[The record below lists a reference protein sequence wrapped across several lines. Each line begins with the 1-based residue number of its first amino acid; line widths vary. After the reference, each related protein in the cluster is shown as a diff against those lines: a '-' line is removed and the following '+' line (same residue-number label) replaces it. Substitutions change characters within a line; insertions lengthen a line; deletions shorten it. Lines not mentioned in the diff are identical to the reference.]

1 MLRDATKQ
9 LEEDLMDQGHQSMCV
24 TSTTVLGVG
33 ASCYD
38 LAGLQAE
45 TPQSPSSLLDTEL
58 NEAQK
63 DAQELRAHVQGSAM
77 DMPSGSGE
85 TDQVVQREFKR
96 PRVE

>member
-1 MLRDATKQ
+1 
-9 LEEDLMDQGHQSMCV
+9 MDQRHQSMCV

-63 DAQELRAHVQGSAM
+63 DAQALRTHVQGSPM
-77 DMPSGSGE
+77 DTPSGIGE
-85 TDQVVQREFKR
+85 TDQVAQRECKR